1 LAASHLTG
9 DERKERNSKLK
20 REIRHQLKRDQMEYF
35 EAEAQAIETAMANDK
50 SSKSGFQ
57 ALQKWYKQ
65 KSGVHLPMSHQKLKT
80 VSDTWEAL
88 YRQEQLAKPM
98 FNLSA
103 SLDQKF
109 KVMDGPLT
117 SDVLRAAAKQM
128 KTGKVPG
135 PSKFRPETIKQW
147 TIAPVGMTDAGCFD
161 QLLLMCKKIFLTGA
175 VPKRMKE
182 GVLVLLPKNGS
193 TEFCG
198 ISLLDCVYKLISMCI
213 SIQFHDGIHGFRTAR
228 GCQTAIYEAK
238 MDMQARMD
246 SGSTY
251 HQVFLDLSKAFDTV
265 DRGQLLLIMQAYGFG
280 KQRMTRGCDFAP
292 TF

>member
-1 LAASHLTG
+1 
-9 DERKERNSKLK
+9 
-20 REIRHQLKRDQMEYF
+20 MEYF

-117 SDVLRAAAKQM
+117 SDELRAAAKQM
-128 KTGKVPG
+128 KTGK
-135 PSKFRPETIKQW
+135 
-147 TIAPVGMTDAGCFD
+147 AP
-161 QLLLMCKKIFLTGA
+161 
-175 VPKRMKE
+175 
-182 GVLVLLPKNGS
+182 
-193 TEFCG
+193 
-198 ISLLDCVYKLISMCI
+198 
-213 SIQFHDGIHGFRTAR
+213 
-228 GCQTAIYEAK
+228 
-238 MDMQARMD
+238 
-246 SGSTY
+246 
-251 HQVFLDLSKAFDTV
+251 
-265 DRGQLLLIMQAYGFG
+265 
-280 KQRMTRGCDFAP
+280 
-292 TF
+292 